1 MQRRLLVLVI
11 CLCSSLS
18 AGDPIRV
25 AVSEWTTL
33 NPLLI
38 TQDTDTEVVDLVFDR
53 LVTMDAQGQFIPELL
68 ESWTILKGGREVV
81 LKLRPG
87 LTWQDGAPIQA
98 EDVVHT
104 WKALRLPRVRQVADT
119 VAGVTSLDSL
129 VAEGPL
135 TVRIRLKRPRGTL
148 MSDLYNLIPVPRRH
162 YQVGPNPRLD
172 KVNFT
177 PVGSGPY
184 RVVGQA
190 TTKHAVLERWPGYR
204 GPHPGVAPGFE
215 FLDMTGAKTPLIQD
229 MRQERIHYS
238 VANALRY
245 YLVKKGAIGEGLVT
259 PLSVPQASFGAYFLN
274 CDPRRSLLGDLKL
287 RQVIGE
293 LVPWKDQARA
303 RRFFPTRIASSFWPP
318 ESWAFDPQPRPLPQV
333 ERAASLLDAAGWR
346 PGPDGVRR
354 DARGR
359 RLHLVIYE
367 PEPRDPRAPANL
379 LAQQAAR
386 IGMEI
391 EVRYLDFASL
401 IRKAMDHEGDLWS
414 YAWSLAL
421 DPDVDSPLFTSEG
434 YRTKA
439 NVSAYLNP
447 EMDRLFDEGRH
458 TLDFEARKR
467 IYHRIA
473 EIIYRDKPVIPT
485 TYTQN
490 RVLVHRRLRRVT
502 FNPLGQSYG
511 FWPGRRAWNLE
522 AAS

>member
-1 MQRRLLVLVI
+1 MCRRLLVLVI
-11 CLCSSLS
+11 CLCSGLS
-18 AGDPIRV
+18 AGGSIRV

-38 TQDTDTEVVDLVFDR
+38 TQDTDTEAVDLVFDR
-53 LVTMDAQGQFIPELL
+53 LVTIDAQGQFIPELL

-81 LKLRPG
+81 LRLRPG
-87 LTWQDGAPIQA
+87 LSWQDGTPIQA

-162 YQVGPNPRLD
+162 YLVGLNPRLD
-172 KVNFT
+172 KVNFA

-184 RVVGQA
+184 RVVGLA
-190 TTKHAVLERWPGYR
+190 TSKRLVLERWTGYR
-204 GPHPGVAPGFE
+204 GVHPGVAPGFE
-215 FLDMTGAKTPLIQD
+215 FLDWTGSKTPVLQD
-229 MRQERIHYS
+229 FEQGLTHFS
-238 VANALRY
+238 TVGALRY
-245 YLVKKGAIGEGLVT
+245 YLVKKGAIGDGLVT
-259 PLSVPQASFGAYFLN
+259 ALAVPQASFGAYFLN
-274 CDPRRSLLGDLKL
+274 CDPRRSLLGDPLL

-303 RRFFPTRIASSFWPP
+303 RRFFPSRIATSFWPP
-318 ESWAFDPQPRPLPQV
+318 ESWAFDPQPRSLPQV
-333 ERAASLLDAAGWR
+333 ERAASLLDSAGWK
-346 PGPDGVRR
+346 PGPDGVRQ
-354 DARGR
+354 DARGQ

-379 LAQQAAR
+379 LARQAAR
-386 IGMEI
+386 VGMQI
-391 EVRYLDFASL
+391 EVRYLDFVSL
-401 IRKAMDHEGDLWS
+401 TRKAMDHEGDMWS

-447 EMDRLFDEGRH
+447 EIDRLFDEGRH
-458 TLDFEARKR
+458 TLDIEARKR

-473 EIIYRDKPVIPT
+473 DIIYRDKPVIPT
-485 TYTQN
+485 TYSQN
-490 RVLVHRRLRRVT
+490 RVLVHRRLRGVS
-502 FNPLGQSYG
+502 FNSLGQSYG
-511 FWPGRRAWNLE
+511 FWPGRRGWMLE
-522 AAS
+522 GS